1 MPPLSRRRLLQTA
14 AAIGLSVLPVP
25 ALGALLDRLF
35 GQREPKLTSPIT
47 PNDEF
52 YLTSYQSPP
61 TIRVND
67 WSLSVSGSVERPMTL
82 TYDELLAKPAVS
94 QVVTLEC
101 VGNTVAGEFIS
112 TAEWTG
118 IPLRSLLEE
127 ANVREPV
134 FDVVFHAAD
143 GYTDSIPY
151 ERAIAGDVMIA
162 HSMNGA
168 RLPQGHG
175 FPARAIV
182 PGHYGMKSVQW
193 MTKIEAVAHDHKG
206 YYQRKGGPKRRSS
219 RRCRVSIC
227 PGTVR
232 RFAAR
237 SRRSKE
243 SPLRGREES
252 GKSKSVPM
260 GEGSGALPSLRRP
273 LLPRLGDSGA
283 MTGSWLLRVDIRC
296 SFVQRMEPAHSRLA
310 SSRILRLMVPLASM
324 KSPLPWP
331 LDERALF
338 SLLDHS
344 SSFRLEA
351 HYAT

>member
-82 TYDELLAKPAVS
+82 TYGELLAKPAVS

-162 HSMNGA
+162 HRMNGA

-206 YYQRKGGPKRRSS
+206 YYQRKGWTEEAIVKTMS
-219 RRCRVSIC
+219 RIDL
-227 PGTVR
+227 PGHGAT
-232 RFAAR
+232 
-237 SRRSKE
+237 
-243 SPLRGREES
+243 LRGPEQKVQ
-252 GKSKSVPM
+252 GIAFA
-260 GEGSGALPSLRRP
+260 GSRGIRQVEVSTDGGGQWSTAQLAAPLAPSAWRVWSYDWIVAAPGRYT
-273 LLPRLGDSGA
+273 LLVRATDG
-283 MTGSWLLRVDIRC
+283 TGSLQTSVEQD
-296 SFVQRMEPAHSRLA
+296 PAPDGTAGLHEITITVA
-310 SSRILRLMVPLASM
+310 A
-324 KSPLPWP
+324 
-331 LDERALF
+331 
-338 SLLDHS
+338 
-344 SSFRLEA
+344 
-351 HYAT
+351 